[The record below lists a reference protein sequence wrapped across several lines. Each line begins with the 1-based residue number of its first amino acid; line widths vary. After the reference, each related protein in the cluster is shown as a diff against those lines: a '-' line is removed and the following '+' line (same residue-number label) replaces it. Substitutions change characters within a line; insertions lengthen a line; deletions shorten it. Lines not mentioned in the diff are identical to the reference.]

1 MEGEKTPAGPLVGLK
16 VIELP
21 GIGPG
26 PLCAMLL
33 ADMGADVLRIDRNKP
48 SGLGVPRP
56 PKFDI
61 LRRNRPSVS
70 IDLKVEEGCEIVL
83 RLVKQADVLIDPFR
97 PGVTESL
104 GLGPNDCFARNEK
117 LVYARMTGWGQSGP
131 LSSAAGHD
139 INYLALS
146 GALSAIGP
154 EDKPMAPLN
163 LAADMGGGAMFLAF
177 GIMAAVYEAQ
187 KSRQGQVVDCC
198 MMEGAAYLATG
209 NFGLTAAGLW
219 SDKREDNILDGGAP
233 FYRTY
238 ETKDG
243 LFVSIGAI
251 EAKFYA
257 LLLEKLQLR
266 QDELPPQM
274 DKSQWPM
281 MHKKFE
287 AIFKTRTRA
296 EWCDILE
303 GSDVCFAPVLSF
315 TEAPEHYHTKS
326 RQSFVNVDGVIQPG
340 PTPRFSRTPSATP
353 SGPPFFGDDTESGLL
368 TWGFSSEEI
377 QHLLKRN
384 IIGRQ
389 SESFES

>member
-1 MEGEKTPAGPLVGLK
+1 MERGKHPSGPLVGLK

-33 ADMGADVLRIDRNKP
+33 ADMGADVLRIERNKP

-56 PKFDI
+56 PKYDI

-70 IDLKVEEGCEIVL
+70 VDLKIKEGIETVL
-83 RLVKQADVLIDPFR
+83 RLVEQADVIIDPFR
-97 PGVTESL
+97 PGVTETL
-104 GLGPNDCFARNEK
+104 GLGPDDCFARNK
-117 LVYARMTGWGQSGP
+117 RLVYARMTGWGQTGP
-131 LSSAAGHD
+131 LAAKAGHD

-146 GALSAIGP
+146 GVLNAIGP
-154 EDKPMAPLN
+154 EEKPMAPLN
-163 LAADMGGGAMFLAF
+163 IGADMGGGAMFLAF
-177 GIMAAVYEAQ
+177 GIMAAVFEAQ

-198 MMEGAAYLATG
+198 MTEGAAYLATG

-238 ETKDG
+238 QTKDD
-243 LFVSIGAI
+243 LYVSIGAI

-257 LLLEKLQLR
+257 LLLETLGLNAG
-266 QDELPPQM
+266 ELPPQM

-281 MHKKFE
+281 MNEKFE
-287 AIFKTRTRA
+287 MIFKKKTRA
-296 EWCDILE
+296 QWCEILE

-315 TEAPEHYHTKS
+315 NEAPEHFHNKS
-326 RQSFVNVDGVIQPG
+326 RGSFVEIDGVIQPG
-340 PTPRFSRTPSATP
+340 PTPKFSRTPSAVP
-353 SGPPFFGDDTESGLL
+353 SGPPFFGDNTEAGLKE
-368 TWGFSSEEI
+368 WGFSSAEI
-377 QHLLKRN
+377 QNLLKQK
-384 IIGRQ
+384 IAGWQ
-389 SESFES
+389 G